1 MATLRTHSNKGW
13 KQVTIDD
20 EMAIDLQ
27 VEEHAGSTATQLH
40 ALPPK
45 IQDGRKLRVR
55 TTQS

>member
-27 VEEHAGSTATQLH
+27 VEEHAGSTVTQLH
-40 ALPPK
+40 ELPPK
-45 IQDGRKLRVR
+45 I
-55 TTQS
+55 